1 MLALMSEANAKGRIY
16 NIWKKF
22 YSNFQSLYIL
32 YSMSFFKKKKGG
44 GAKLLIH
51 SNAHALEHYIL
62 SVYLST
68 FISCIY

>member
-44 GAKLLIH
+44 GG
-51 SNAHALEHYIL
+51 L
-62 SVYLST
+62 SSLS
-68 FISCIY
+68 IPMPMH